1 MMIYGVALPA
11 TCTRVGFIT
20 LDNGLPSNESQ
31 QISREAV

>member
-20 LDNGLPSNESQ
+20 LDKGLPSNEMNEL
-31 QISREAV
+31 SREAV